1 MTRLSHAGWRRRIL
15 CPAVLVLLAASV
27 TAGTVQAELEGPSQN
42 DRYIAQAVTFLLR
55 QQHLSKHAL
64 DDEMS
69 ERAFDS
75 FLKSVDPLKAYLMQ
89 SDIDE
94 FSKFRKELDDATRKG
109 DISFAYTVFNRF
121 LQRVDERLQT
131 VRSILAETPDFT
143 ADEELITDRD
153 SLKYPKN
160 DAEAKALWTKRIK
173 YDLLNQLAEKKTLE
187 EAKQAVARR
196 YDSFARRMHQT
207 DSDEL
212 LEMYLTALT
221 SAFDPH
227 TTYMSPSTL
236 ENFDISMRL
245 ELDGIGAA
253 LQSIDGLT
261 TITKIIPG
269 GAADKADKANKLKPK
284 DQVIGVGQGDVGDIV
299 DTQDMKL
306 NDVVQLI
313 RGKRGTTVRLK
324 VIPAGETEPK
334 IYAITRDRI
343 ELKDSEARG
352 EIIEEGRRP
361 DGKPFKVGVID
372 LPSFYMDMQGAK
384 ENRPDFKSTTRDV
397 RRLLDE
403 FKQQGVDVVMIDLRR
418 NGGGSLT
425 EAINLTGL
433 FIDHG
438 PVVQVKDA
446 DGNVQHYDDTE
457 RGTAWD
463 GPLVVLTSKLSAS
476 ASEIFAGAVQDYN
489 RGLIVGDKT
498 THGKGTVQSL
508 LDLSRQLF
516 RLNNAPKLGALKLTM
531 QQFYRPS
538 GDSTQE
544 RGVLSDVELPSL
556 TTHMD
561 IGEAD
566 LDHALNFD
574 RVPKAQYAPLNL
586 VTPQLIEQL
595 RKRSADRVASND
607 DFKKVV
613 SEIGR
618 YRMLKDRKKVSLNEQ
633 KFMDERQALKGA
645 DNVLDEDSEEKSTD
659 EGHVVKR
666 DHWFNES
673 LAVTLDYVNLLRAMG
688 VNLSA
693 NQSK

>member
-1 MTRLSHAGWRRRIL
+1 MTGLFHGLRRRRML
-15 CPAVLVLLAASV
+15 CSAVLVLLMAGL
-27 TAGTVQAELEGPSQN
+27 TAGTVQAELEAPSQN
-42 DRYIAQAVTFLLR
+42 DRYISQAVTFLLR

-69 ERAFDS
+69 ERAYDS
-75 FLKSVDPLKAYLMQ
+75 FLKTIDPLKAYLLQ
-89 SDIDE
+89 SDVDE
-94 FSKFRKELDDATRKG
+94 FSKQKKELDDAVRKG
-109 DISFAYTVFNRF
+109 DITFAYSVFKRF
-121 LQRVDERLQT
+121 LERVDQRVKT
-131 VRSILAETPDFT
+131 VHEVLAETPDFT
-143 ADEELITDRD
+143 VDEELVTDRD
-153 SLKYPKN
+153 SLTYPKT
-160 DAEAKALWTKRIK
+160 DAEARALWSKRIK
-173 YDLLNQLAEKKTLE
+173 YDLLNQLAEKKTLA
-187 EAKQAVARR
+187 EAKEAIARR
-196 YDSFARRMHQT
+196 YDSFSRRMHQT

-212 LEMYLTALT
+212 LEMYLTSLT

-227 TTYMSPSTL
+227 TTYMSPTTL
-236 ENFDISMRL
+236 DNFEIAMKL
-245 ELDGIGAA
+245 QLDGIGAA

-269 GAADKADKANKLKPK
+269 GAADKAGKLKAK
-284 DQVIGVGQGDVGDIV
+284 DQVIGVGQGDEGEIV

-313 RGKRGTTVRLK
+313 RGKRGTNVRLK

-334 IYAITRDRI
+334 VYSITRDRI

-352 EIIEEGRRP
+352 EVIEDGRRP

-372 LPSFYMDMQGAK
+372 LPSFYMDMEGARQ
-384 ENRPDFKSTTRDV
+384 NLPDFKSTTRDV
-397 RRLLDE
+397 RRLLDD
-403 FKQQGVDVVMIDLRR
+403 FKQRGVDAVIMDLRR

-433 FIDHG
+433 FIDQG

-508 LDLSRQLF
+508 LDLTRQLF
-516 RLNNAPKLGALKLTM
+516 RLNNGPKLGALKLTM

-566 LDHALNFD
+566 LDYALKFD
-574 RVPKAQYAPLNL
+574 RVPKAEYPKLNM
-586 VTPQLIEQL
+586 VTPQLIDQL
-595 RKRSADRVASND
+595 RKKSSERVDVND
-607 DFKKVV
+607 DFKKVIG
-613 SEIGR
+613 EIGR
-618 YRMLKDRKKVSLNEQ
+618 YRLLKDRKKVSLNE
-633 KFMDERQALKGA
+633 KTFMDERQALKGA
-645 DNVLDEDSEEKSTD
+645 DDVLDEELEDKSIED
-659 EGHVVKR
+659 GHVVKR

-673 LAVTLDYVNLLRAMG
+673 LAITVDYVNLLRSLG

-693 NQSK
+693 NQNK